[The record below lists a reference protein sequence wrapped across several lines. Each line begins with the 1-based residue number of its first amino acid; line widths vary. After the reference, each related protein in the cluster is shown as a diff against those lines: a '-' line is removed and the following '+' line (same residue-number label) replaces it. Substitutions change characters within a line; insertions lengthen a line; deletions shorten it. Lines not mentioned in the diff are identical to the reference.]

1 MTWYGKPG
9 TTDSEDMGKINL
21 EAAGTKNYCFTDGSS
36 SEIISPD
43 IVKIILE
50 RIQVVCA
57 TSTMVG
63 SSLLQKCTFHTAIID
78 EAGQITETSAII
90 PLIKASNY
98 ILVGDH
104 MQLPP
109 ISSEESRKSQE
120 IDEAVLEKIGL
131 SKKDSLSTSIFE
143 RLSRK
148 LIGTDAFITLK
159 YQYRMNDIICKF
171 SSDQFYDGVI
181 KAGEINKR
189 SVGDQTLADFFKA
202 YNIQN
207 INFDNRRSSA
217 YFFHPDL
224 PFIFINT
231 ESIQL
236 YDSTVSS
243 KAKGS
248 PADASSQ
255 TESIFNIGE
264 AKVVVS
270 ILKFFLHK
278 ICEVSRPTEEI
289 LEIVSKI
296 GVISGFRAQ
305 NQTIREL
312 LTEELMNPNSD
323 VLKRLSNPREIADNI
338 IIDTVD
344 RFQGQ
349 EREIIIFSCVDSNP
363 DSILS
368 NNNREVRRMNVSITR
383 AKKKLIF
390 IGNGKTLAKINPED
404 EEETKNAKKMFQNLM
419 DFAEKNEGLIRF
431 T

>member
-1 MTWYGKPG
+1 
-9 TTDSEDMGKINL
+9 
-21 EAAGTKNYCFTDGSS
+21 
-36 SEIISPD
+36 
-43 IVKIILE
+43 
-50 RIQVVCA
+50 
-57 TSTMVG
+57 
-63 SSLLQKCTFHTAIID
+63 
-78 EAGQITETSAII
+78 
-90 PLIKASNY
+90 
-98 ILVGDH
+98 
-104 MQLPP
+104 
-109 ISSEESRKSQE
+109 
-120 IDEAVLEKIGL
+120 LEKIGL

-207 INFDNRRSSA
+207 INFDNRSSSA

-243 KAKGS
+243 KVKGS